1 MIQFDYENER
11 AWYIIQS
18 YSGMEAA
25 AKRNLERRIKT
36 MGMEDYIFNVLIPEK
51 VRYEKK
57 KNGETK
63 EVIKNIGEEI
73 FSSPITD

>member
-1 MIQFDYENER
+1 MVGFDYENER
-11 AWYIIQS
+11 AWYIVQS
-18 YSGMEAA
+18 YAGMEAA

-57 KNGETK
+57 KNGSLHYPQSLL
-63 EVIKNIGEEI
+63 IAP
-73 FSSPITD
+73 FQTDY